1 MSYSTTIRTNIQQ
14 NAQDFILLTK
24 QPAIFSKGLFTKTL
38 DPPQE
43 NPRDYRT
50 ITITCTICK

>member
-14 NAQDFILLTK
+14 NAQDFVLPTK

-50 ITITCTICK
+50 VTITCTICK

>member
-1 MSYSTTIRTNIQQ
+1 MSYSTNIRTNIQQ
-14 NAQDFILLTK
+14 NTQDFVLPTK

-38 DPPQE
+38 DLPQE

-50 ITITCTICK
+50 VTITCAMCK

>member
-14 NAQDFILLTK
+14 NAQDFVLPTK

>member
-1 MSYSTTIRTNIQQ
+1 MPYSTNIHTNIQQ
-14 NAQDFILLTK
+14 NARDFILPSK
-24 QPAIFSKGLFTKTL
+24 QPTIFSKGLFTKTL

-50 ITITCTICK
+50 VTIKCTICK